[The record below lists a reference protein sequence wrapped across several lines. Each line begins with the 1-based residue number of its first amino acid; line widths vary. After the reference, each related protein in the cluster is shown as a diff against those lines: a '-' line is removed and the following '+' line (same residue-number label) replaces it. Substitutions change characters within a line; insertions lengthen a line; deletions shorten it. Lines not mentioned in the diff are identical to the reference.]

1 MRPDKQN
8 KNAPNKDAF
17 FVEKLNDISYGKP
30 SAGLTPLKASQSF
43 NPANIRTNIEETKN
57 RLSDLAEK
65 WKGVNSVKG
74 FLTDLWDALGVLES
88 NSGQRHGGNPSRYAA
103 FEIAEGLIVTIRA
116 SAHNADA
123 SNYKK
128 PGNIN
133 GESNISIVLQKR
145 WHKNRFNPNDAV
157 ELKEY
162 VYVDSR
168 ILAVENP
175 LSKIALS
182 LKGYLTNGKYVDTTC
197 AAIVHES
204 PNNGEKGS

>member
-43 NPANIRTNIEETKN
+43 NPTNIRTNIEETKN

-103 FEIAEGLIVTIRA
+103 FEIAEGVIVTIRA

-145 WHKNRFNPNDAV
+145 WHKNR
-157 ELKEY
+157 
-162 VYVDSR
+162 
-168 ILAVENP
+168 
-175 LSKIALS
+175 LS